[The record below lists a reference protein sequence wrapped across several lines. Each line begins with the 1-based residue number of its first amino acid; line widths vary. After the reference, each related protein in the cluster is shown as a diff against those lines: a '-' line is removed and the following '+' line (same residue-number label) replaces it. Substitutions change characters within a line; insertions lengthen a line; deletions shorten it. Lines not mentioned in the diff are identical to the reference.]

1 MSRLVMF
8 SSFFMETKEKVKN
21 QTKQEEE
28 KVLVKDDQDQP
39 EYQEKIMFLV
49 STTAQGA
56 ILFWCICVLSLGYI
70 KLPTRMFG
78 MDIPDQPRI
87 DSTFA
92 AGLLGNILAGWGI
105 SVGANN
111 GNKKKKKE
119 EEGSGAAPS
128 GNGYQTIVIKQPI
141 ELITRKP
148 DVIRVDPISGR
159 EVKNDG
165 SLG

>member
-1 MSRLVMF
+1 M
-8 SSFFMETKEKVKN
+8 KEKPIEAPKPIEQVKAVS
-21 QTKQEEE
+21 E
-28 KVLVKDDQDQP
+28 DQP

-78 MDIPDQPRI
+78 LDIPDQPRI

-119 EEGSGAAPS
+119 EQEQLAAS
-128 GNGYQTIVIKQPI
+128 NTAGQQVIVIKQPI
-141 ELITRKP
+141 ELITKP
-148 DVIRVDPISGR
+148 PIAT
-159 EVKNDG
+159 KDQ
-165 SLG
+165 

>member
-1 MSRLVMF
+1 MDA
-8 SSFFMETKEKVKN
+8 KEK
-21 QTKQEEE
+21 TKSEASKEKSE
-28 KVLVKDDQDQP
+28 TKVLVKDDQDQP

-119 EEGSGAAPS
+119 EGEGSGAAPS
-128 GNGYQTIVIKQPI
+128 GNGYQTIIVKQPL
-141 ELITRKP
+141 ELIAKP
-148 DVIRVDPISGR
+148 AVVQRIDPITNRPIGD
-159 EVKNDG
+159 DG
-165 SLG
+165 KLV

>member
-1 MSRLVMF
+1 M
-8 SSFFMETKEKVKN
+8 KEKPIEAPKPIKQVKAVS
-21 QTKQEEE
+21 E
-28 KVLVKDDQDQP
+28 DQP

-78 MDIPDQPRI
+78 LDIPDQPRI

-119 EEGSGAAPS
+119 EEQQLAAS
-128 GNGYQTIVIKQPI
+128 NTAGQQVIVIKQPI
-141 ELITRKP
+141 ELITKP
-148 DVIRVDPISGR
+148 PIAT
-159 EVKNDG
+159 KDQ
-165 SLG
+165 

>member
-1 MSRLVMF
+1 MTDAVKGKS
-8 SSFFMETKEKVKN
+8 KEPEQKIN
-21 QTKQEEE
+21 QR
-28 KVLVKDDQDQP
+28 DDDQP

-49 STTAQGA
+49 STSAQGF
-56 ILFWCICVLSLGYI
+56 ILVWCLLVLSLGYV

-119 EEGSGAAPS
+119 GEGSGS
-128 GNGYQTIVIKQPI
+128 LLTNNGDKVIIVKQPI
-141 ELITRKP
+141 ELIAKP
-148 DVIRVDPISGR
+148 AEVRRVDPITNRPIGD
-159 EVKNDG
+159 DG
-165 SLG
+165 KLT

>member
-1 MSRLVMF
+1 M
-8 SSFFMETKEKVKN
+8 KEKPIEASKPIKQVKAVS
-21 QTKQEEE
+21 E
-28 KVLVKDDQDQP
+28 DQP

-78 MDIPDQPRI
+78 LDIPDQPRI

-119 EEGSGAAPS
+119 EEQQMAL
-128 GNGYQTIVIKQPI
+128 GNTAGQQTIVIKQPI
-141 ELITRKP
+141 ELITKAPTATR
-148 DVIRVDPISGR
+148 IDPITNRPIG
-159 EVKNDG
+159 EDG
-165 SLG
+165 KLS

>member
-1 MSRLVMF
+1 M
-8 SSFFMETKEKVKN
+8 KEKPIEAPKPIKQVKAVS
-21 QTKQEEE
+21 E
-28 KVLVKDDQDQP
+28 DQP

-78 MDIPDQPRI
+78 LDIPDQPRI

-119 EEGSGAAPS
+119 EEQLTG
-128 GNGYQTIVIKQPI
+128 GNPAGQQTLIIKQPI
-141 ELITRKP
+141 EIITRKP
-148 DVIRVDPISGR
+148 DVIRVDPITNR
-159 EVKNDG
+159 PVNDQG
-165 SLG
+165 KLS

>member
-1 MSRLVMF
+1 MF
-8 SSFFMETKEKVKN
+8 TRFSMDAKEKVKN
-21 QTKQEEE
+21 QAKPEEKE
-28 KVLVKDDQDQP
+28 KVLVKDDQDHP

-119 EEGSGAAPS
+119 EEASGAIPTA
-128 GNGYQTIVIKQPI
+128 GGYQTIIVKQPL
-141 ELITRKP
+141 ELIAKQAE
-148 DVIRVDPISGR
+148 VQRVDPITNRPVGG
-159 EVKNDG
+159 DG
-165 SLG
+165 KLQ

>member
-1 MSRLVMF
+1 M
-8 SSFFMETKEKVKN
+8 KEKP
-21 QTKQEEE
+21 TEEPKKINPISE
-28 KVLVKDDQDQP
+28 DQP

-70 KLPTRMFG
+70 KLPTKMFG
-78 MDIPDQPRI
+78 VEIPDQPRI

-119 EEGSGAAPS
+119 EEQLAV
-128 GNGYQTIVIKQPI
+128 GNTAGQQTIVIKQPI
-141 ELITRKP
+141 ELITKAP
-148 DVIRVDPISGR
+148 TASRVDPITGKD
-159 EVKNDG
+159 VDPVTGK
-165 SLG
+165 LQ

>member
-1 MSRLVMF
+1 MTNPVKGKP
-8 SSFFMETKEKVKN
+8 KEPEQKII
-21 QTKQEEE
+21 Q
-28 KVLVKDDQDQP
+28 KDDAQP

-49 STTAQGA
+49 STSAQGF
-56 ILFWCICVLSLGYI
+56 ILVWCLLVLSLGYI

-119 EEGSGAAPS
+119 GEGSGPLLTN
-128 GNGYQTIVIKQPI
+128 NGDKVIIVKQPI
-141 ELITRKP
+141 ELIAKP
-148 DVIRVDPISGR
+148 AEVRRVDPITNRPIGD
-159 EVKNDG
+159 DG
-165 SLG
+165 KLT

>member
-1 MSRLVMF
+1 MDAVQDSK
-8 SSFFMETKEKVKN
+8 TKKENK
-21 QTKQEEE
+21 EE
-28 KVLVKDDQDQP
+28 KVQKVLADDDQP

-49 STTAQGA
+49 STSAQGF
-56 ILFWCICVLSLGYI
+56 ILVWCLLVLSLGYV

-119 EEGSGAAPS
+119 GEGNGAIPT
-128 GNGYQTIVIKQPI
+128 GNGYQTIIVKQPL
-141 ELITRKP
+141 ELIAKP
-148 DVIRVDPISGR
+148 AEVQRVDPITNRPIDPVTGKL
-159 EVKNDG
+159 V
-165 SLG
+165 

>member
-1 MSRLVMF
+1 MTDAVKGKS
-8 SSFFMETKEKVKN
+8 KEPEQKII
-21 QTKQEEE
+21 Q
-28 KVLVKDDQDQP
+28 KDDDQP

-49 STTAQGA
+49 STSAQGF
-56 ILFWCICVLSLGYI
+56 ILVWCLLVLSLGYI

-119 EEGSGAAPS
+119 GVGSGPLLTN
-128 GNGYQTIVIKQPI
+128 NGDKVIIVTQPI
-141 ELITRKP
+141 ELIAKP
-148 DVIRVDPISGR
+148 AEVRRVDPITNRPIGD
-159 EVKNDG
+159 DG
-165 SLG
+165 KLT

>member
-1 MSRLVMF
+1 MTNSVKGKP
-8 SSFFMETKEKVKN
+8 KEPEQKII
-21 QTKQEEE
+21 Q
-28 KVLVKDDQDQP
+28 KDDDQP

-49 STTAQGA
+49 STSAQGF
-56 ILFWCICVLSLGYI
+56 ILVWCLLVLSLGYV

-111 GNKKKKKE
+111 GNKKKKE
-119 EEGSGAAPS
+119 VEGSGPLLTN
-128 GNGYQTIVIKQPI
+128 NGDKVIIVKQPI
-141 ELITRKP
+141 ELIAKP
-148 DVIRVDPISGR
+148 AEVRRVDPITNRPIGD
-159 EVKNDG
+159 DG
-165 SLG
+165 KLT

>member
-1 MSRLVMF
+1 M
-8 SSFFMETKEKVKN
+8 KEKP
-21 QTKQEEE
+21 TEEP
-28 KVLVKDDQDQP
+28 KKIKPIDDDQP

-49 STTAQGA
+49 STSAQGF
-56 ILFWCICVLSLGYI
+56 ILVWCLLVLSLGYV

-78 MDIPDQPRI
+78 LDIPDQPRI

-119 EEGSGAAPS
+119 EEQLAV
-128 GNGYQTIVIKQPI
+128 GNTAGQQTIVIKQPI
-141 ELITRKP
+141 ELITKAPTASR
-148 DVIRVDPISGR
+148 IDPITNRPVGG
-159 EVKNDG
+159 DG
-165 SLG
+165 KLQ

>member
-1 MSRLVMF
+1 
-8 SSFFMETKEKVKN
+8 MEAKEKVKN
-21 QTKQEEE
+21 QANKEKVEE
-28 KVLVKDDQDQP
+28 KVIIKEEQDQP

-49 STTAQGA
+49 STSAQGF

-78 MDIPDQPRI
+78 VEIPDQPRI

-92 AGLLGNILAGWGI
+92 AGLLGNILAGWGV
-105 SVGANN
+105 SVGA
-111 GNKKKKKE
+111 GGGKKKKKE
-119 EEGSGAAPS
+119 GENGGGGAMPM
-128 GNGYQTIVIKQPI
+128 GGGYQTIIVKQPI

>member
-1 MSRLVMF
+1 M
-8 SSFFMETKEKVKN
+8 KEKPIEVPKPIEQVKAVS
-21 QTKQEEE
+21 E
-28 KVLVKDDQDQP
+28 DQP

-78 MDIPDQPRI
+78 LDIPDQPRI

-119 EEGSGAAPS
+119 EEQQMAL
-128 GNGYQTIVIKQPI
+128 GNTAGQQTIVIKQPI
-141 ELITRKP
+141 ELITKP
-148 DVIRVDPISGR
+148 PIAT
-159 EVKNDG
+159 KDQ
-165 SLG
+165 

>member
-1 MSRLVMF
+1 MDAVQDPQNKE
-8 SSFFMETKEKVKN
+8 ETKEEIKKVIR
-21 QTKQEEE
+21 
-28 KVLVKDDQDQP
+28 DDDQP

-49 STTAQGA
+49 STSAQGF
-56 ILFWCICVLSLGYI
+56 ILVWCLLVLSLGYV

-78 MDIPDQPRI
+78 IDIPDQPRI

-119 EEGSGAAPS
+119 EGEGSGAIPT
-128 GNGYQTIVIKQPI
+128 GGGYQTIIVKQPL
-141 ELITRKP
+141 ELVAKQAE
-148 DVIRVDPISGR
+148 VQRVDPITNRPIGP
-159 EVKNDG
+159 DG
-165 SLG
+165 KLT

>member
-1 MSRLVMF
+1 M
-8 SSFFMETKEKVKN
+8 KEKTIEKPIEKIEQVKA
-21 QTKQEEE
+21 
-28 KVLVKDDQDQP
+28 VSDDQP

-70 KLPTRMFG
+70 KLPTKMFG
-78 MDIPDQPRI
+78 VEIPDQPRI

-119 EEGSGAAPS
+119 EEQLAV
-128 GNGYQTIVIKQPI
+128 GNTAGQQTIVIKQPI
-141 ELITRKP
+141 ELITKTP
-148 DVIRVDPISGR
+148 TATRVDPITNKTIGP
-159 EVKNDG
+159 DG
-165 SLG
+165 KLQ